1 MKNLLFNILTV
12 LSISSVIAQPEIN
25 GGPVNVPAD
34 GIVDGVFIQEH
45 VPTKRMIP
53 YEFVR
58 ESDVIW
64 SKRVWQTIDLR
75 EKINH
80 PILLPFDEYDAS
92 NNWVKNSTRWSL
104 WTTVCGSM
112 PRCSKQKLKTA
123 SSSSFTPVPLV

>member
-1 MKNLLFNILTV
+1 MKSLLFNILAV
-12 LSISSVIAQPEIN
+12 FSVGTLLAQPEIN

-58 ESDVIW
+58 EADVIW

-75 EKINH
+75 EKN
-80 PILLPFDEYDAS
+80 
-92 NNWVKNSTRWSL
+92 
-104 WTTVCGSM
+104 
-112 PRCSKQKLKTA
+112 
-123 SSSSFTPVPLV
+123 